1 MNPSKMKLI
10 LQSIFLLFINTF
22 CINYT
27 LAQAAPIDNTSIN
40 KIEADIPPLKVI
52 IDSVL
57 QRNGMVRF
65 RKQHIEVQASKLKSE
80 SIYWTRNIG
89 IQADTRYGTFD
100 NTSLTADGGTSG
112 TYLNTNTKQW
122 NYGVGLYLKFPVF
135 DLLNRKNQITRAKM
149 ELEESKSMVQF
160 QEDEIRQTTIKL
172 YQDLIL
178 KQKIL
183 QIKSESLGNGRVNI
197 QMVEKEFRN
206 GLVPI
211 AEYVRIS
218 GMSSDMESD
227 YESAKSEYIVAKQ
240 ILEDM
245 AGFVFSKTTS
255 N

>member
-1 MNPSKMKLI
+1 MKL
-10 LQSIFLLFINTF
+10 LLKSIFLLYLNTF
-22 CINYT
+22 CINCA
-27 LAQAAPIDNTSIN
+27 LAQTPPLENTSID
-40 KIEADIPPLKVI
+40 KIETNIPPLNVI

-57 QRNGMVRF
+57 KRNGMVRF
-65 RKQHIEVQASKLKSE
+65 RKQHVEVQASKLKSE
-80 SIYWTRNIG
+80 GIYWTRNFG

-112 TYLNTNTKQW
+112 SYLNTNTKQW

-135 DLLNRKNQITRAKM
+135 DLLNRKNQINLAKM
-149 ELEESKSMVQF
+149 ELEESKSMAQF
-160 QEDEIRQTTIKL
+160 QEDEIRQATIKL

-183 QIKSESLGNGRVNI
+183 KIKSESLGNGKVNM

-206 GLVPI
+206 GLVPV

-218 GMSSDMESD
+218 GMSSNMETDYELAKSD
-227 YESAKSEYIVAKQ
+227 YLVAKQ

-245 AGFVFSKTTS
+245 AGFVFSVTPS

>member
-1 MNPSKMKLI
+1 MKQI
-10 LQSIFLLFINTF
+10 LKYIFLLYINALG
-22 CINYT
+22 INCA
-27 LAQAAPIDNTSIN
+27 LAQSNPIENNSID
-40 KIEADIPPLKVI
+40 KIETNIPPLNVI

-57 QRNGMVRF
+57 KRNGMVRF
-65 RKQHIEVQASKLKSE
+65 RKQHVEVQASKLKSE
-80 SIYWTRNIG
+80 GIYWTRNFG

-112 TYLNTNTKQW
+112 TTLNTNTKQW

-135 DLLNRKNQITRAKM
+135 DIINRKNQINLAKM

-160 QEDEIRQTTIKL
+160 QEDEIRQATIKL

-183 QIKSESLGNGRVNI
+183 KIKSESLGNGRVNM

-206 GLVPI
+206 GLVPV

-218 GMSSDMESD
+218 SMSSNMETD
-227 YESAKSEYIVAKQ
+227 YELAKSDYIVAKQ

-245 AGFVFSKTTS
+245 AGFVFNVTPS

>member
-1 MNPSKMKLI
+1 MKQI
-10 LQSIFLLFINTF
+10 LKYIFLLYINALG
-22 CINYT
+22 INYT
-27 LAQAAPIDNTSIN
+27 LAQTTPVENNSIDQVESN
-40 KIEADIPPLKVI
+40 IPPLNVI

-57 QRNGMVRF
+57 KRNGMVRF
-65 RKQHIEVQASKLKSE
+65 RKQHVEVEASKLKSE
-80 SIYWTRNIG
+80 GIYWTRNLG

-122 NYGVGLYLKFPVF
+122 NYGVGLYLKFPIF
-135 DLLNRKNQITRAKM
+135 DFLNRKNQVNLAKM

-183 QIKSESLGNGRVNI
+183 KIKSESLGNGRVNM

-206 GLVPI
+206 GLVPV

-218 GMSSDMESD
+218 SMSSNMETDYELAKSD
-227 YESAKSEYIVAKQ
+227 YLVAKQ

-245 AGFVFSKTTS
+245 AGFVFSVTPT

>member
-1 MNPSKMKLI
+1 MKI
-10 LQSIFLLFINTF
+10 LLKFIFPLCINTF

-27 LAQAAPIDNTSIN
+27 LAQTPSIEIASIYKN
-40 KIEADIPPLKVI
+40 ETNIPPLKVI

-57 QRNGMVRF
+57 KRNGMVRF
-65 RKQHIEVQASKLKSE
+65 RKQHVEVQASKLKSE
-80 SIYWTRNIG
+80 GIYWTRNLG
-89 IQADTRYGTFD
+89 VQADTRYGTFD

-135 DLLNRKNQITRAKM
+135 DLINRKNQVHLAKM

-178 KQKIL
+178 KQKLL
-183 QIKSESLGNGRVNI
+183 QIKSENLGNGKVNM

-206 GLVPI
+206 GLVPV

-218 GMSSDMESD
+218 GMSSNLETD
-227 YESAKSEYIVAKQ
+227 YELAKSDYIVAKQ

-245 AGFVFSKTTS
+245 AGFVFSVTPS